1 MFQPRKTSY
10 EGPVLTEYGDV
21 ASLTGILG
29 ARFTG
34 DILVDVNGNVEQ
46 EGNLSIDACPTR
58 DFEHCER

>member
-1 MFQPRKTSY
+1 MKRTYQV
-10 EGPVLTEYGDV
+10 PVLNEYGDV

-58 DFEHCER
+58 DPFNGECITR